1 MTSPH
6 QDRPNGPA
14 TAGDRRPPQY
24 ADRVYRSSAGIAG
37 GVLLLILAGWLGGD
51 AIVRGDGRTP
61 WLSLAALLLAVP
73 LVIAFTIRPA
83 VFAGSERI
91 RIRNPFRTVAMPW
104 AAVDRLR
111 ASYSTELFA
120 GDRKF
125 QVWAIPVSLR
135 ARKRAARQTARAQ
148 GQRGRDPFLTP
159 GVRFRGGGGA
169 GARPAPP
176 PPPPGQRAEVSADEP
191 VRSWSDQALD
201 QLRELSEQHTLSEGE
216 PRPEISVRWCYEVI
230 APAVAGAIV
239 LVVLLAI

>member
-51 AIVRGDGRTP
+51 AIARGDGRTP

-73 LVIAFTIRPA
+73 LVVAFTIRPA

-135 ARKRAARQTARAQ
+135 ARKRAARQDARAKAA
-148 GQRGRDPFLTP
+148 GDDAFTP
-159 GVRFRGGGGA
+159 GGGKGAFR
-169 GARPAPP
+169 RPAYGRTTTPV
-176 PPPPGQRAEVSADEP
+176 PGADPTIRA
-191 VRSWSDQALD
+191 WSDQAL
-201 QLRELSEQHTLSEGE
+201 QELRELAEARESATRDESTA
-216 PRPEISVRWCYEVI
+216 PVVRWCWEVL
-230 APAVAGAIV
+230 APAAAGLVV
-239 LVVLLAI
+239 LIVLLAIG

>member
-51 AIVRGDGRTP
+51 AIARGDGRTP

-73 LVIAFTIRPA
+73 LVVAFTIRPA

-159 GVRFRGGGGA
+159 GVRFRP
-169 GARPAPP
+169 GAR
-176 PPPPGQRAEVSADEP
+176 PGQRAEVSADDP
-191 VRSWSDQALD
+191 VRSWADQALD
-201 QLRELSEQHTLSEGE
+201 QLRELSEQHTLAEGE

-230 APAVAGAIV
+230 APAIAGAVV
-239 LVVLLAI
+239 LAVLLAI